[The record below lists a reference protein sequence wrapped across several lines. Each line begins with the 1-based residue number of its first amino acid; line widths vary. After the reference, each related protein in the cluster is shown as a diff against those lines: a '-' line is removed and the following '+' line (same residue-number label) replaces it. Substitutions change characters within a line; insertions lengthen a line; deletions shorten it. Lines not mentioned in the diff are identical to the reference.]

1 MLEKGFRLVTLG
13 RLMLCPPTGRVVEG
27 LDELNARRRKVA
39 LLALLALRRRS
50 ISRDTLLEMFWGAQ
64 DEARARHSLSDAV
77 SHLRRVLGRDSI
89 IATRSELSLAGDIPL
104 IVDALE
110 FAERAASAEER
121 LQAIASYG
129 GRFLEGVYVAGSS
142 SFENWAAK
150 EQARFERIF
159 IAACELECAALVSRN
174 ALSDA
179 AIVAE
184 RWLDAEPFSSNA
196 ALALIDVLALP
207 GSREG
212 KARALAAY
220 ERLRMRLARE
230 FDVAPDAAV
239 VRRAREITESM
250 SAGQASEELPS
261 ADSKQS
267 LLVASDSPVHQSD
280 TIGAA
285 FVDQPPKNAAAS
297 RRRWRPTA
305 WLASAVGLTVVGVWA
320 AIGARRYVAAVAT
333 PSRPVLAVAEMLAAG
348 SDTTTRW
355 LTDALPQ
362 MIASKLLRSADVDV
376 ASPVELRVLRARSQ
390 SVGGALSVD
399 ALRDLGRRLRATK
412 VVSGAFLQRGKVI
425 VLDLRLLDVRTGKSM
440 PLETVTDS
448 SILTAVDR
456 AAVRLLS
463 AVGASTDGL
472 RFAEIETSS
481 LEAYQH
487 FVRSLEVAF
496 QSSTESIAELDAAI
510 ALDSGFTSAVLNRA
524 THAIAAEETPVFAR
538 LSAVLQKRQPHIAE
552 RDRLEWESRIAYK
565 NGDTERSESLAR
577 MLIEQYPRDPRGYQL
592 LAQLYD
598 GLGRW
603 DAQER
608 VLARLLTLDSLGME
622 AGRGPCYSCYVL
634 GSLTSVRLFRADWLG
649 AERVA
654 RRWVAL
660 TPDISSSWMNLAYAQ
675 AYHGSYDDALISSA
689 RALAIAPKE
698 PYVVLTSV
706 WIKIMAR
713 RLDAAESEIAK
724 SEASESPTMRMQALD
739 ARATLE
745 RERGQYRASN
755 ATAQRAISEYP
766 ETYWLS
772 LQRADGLARLGR
784 CDDALAIIEALH
796 GNRVMDEPAPGA
808 ASRAFAWH
816 HTLLAD
822 FIARTGNCRSPD
834 TPTLEALA
842 DSVERIGRRSYYGR
856 DWSLHHHVRGLIAKR
871 NGDLALA
878 EDELRKAQWR
888 IGDGWTR
895 SMTELGVVQLQ
906 RGKSAEALSSF
917 RNAYATRPDAMGRYQ
932 PRSEVD
938 YYMAQAFRQAG
949 MHDSAAVYAG
959 YVRRAWA
966 SADPEVKQRLR

>member
-1 MLEKGFRLVTLG
+1 MLEKDFRLVTLG
-13 RLMLCPPTGRVVEG
+13 RLTLCPPSGRVIRG

-39 LLALLALRRRS
+39 LLAVLALRRRPV
-50 ISRDTLLEMFWGAQ
+50 SRDTLLEMFWGAQ

-77 SHLRRVLGRDSI
+77 SHLRRVLGRDAI
-89 IATRSELSLAGDIPL
+89 VATRSELSLAGNVPL
-104 IVDALE
+104 VVDALE
-110 FAERAASAEER
+110 FAERAAIAEER
-121 LQAIASYG
+121 LHAIASYG
-129 GRFLEGVYVAGSS
+129 GKFLEGIYVSGSS
-142 SFENWAAK
+142 SFENWASK
-150 EQARFERIF
+150 EQARFERMLV
-159 IAACELECAALVSRN
+159 AACERECASLVSRG

-179 AIVAE
+179 AVVAE
-184 RWLDAEPFSSNA
+184 RWLDAEPLSAKA
-196 ALALIDVLALP
+196 ALKLIEVLTRP
-207 GSREG
+207 ESREG
-212 KARALAAY
+212 NAHALAAY

-239 VRRAREITESM
+239 VRRVQEITESM
-250 SAGQASEELPS
+250 RAGQPSEELS
-261 ADSKQS
+261 TADSKPVS
-267 LLVASDSPVHQSD
+267 LEITSDAPVHRSE
-280 TIGAA
+280 TIA
-285 FVDQPPKNAAAS
+285 VPLLTPPSKAVAP
-297 RRRWRPTA
+297 RMRWRPAA
-305 WLASAVGLTVVGVWA
+305 WLASAVVLMVVGVWA
-320 AIGARRYVAAVAT
+320 AIGAQRSASAVAA
-333 PSRPVLAVAEMLAAG
+333 PSRPVLAIAEMLAAG

-376 ASPVELRVLRARSQ
+376 VSPAELRALRARSQ

-399 ALRDLGRRLRATK
+399 ALRDLGRRSRATE

-425 VLDLRLLDVRTGKSM
+425 VLDLRLLDVHSGKST

-448 SILTAVDR
+448 SVLTTVDR
-456 AAVRLLS
+456 AAVRLLA
-463 AVGASTDGL
+463 AVGASTDGP

-487 FVRSLEVAF
+487 FVRSLEVVF

-524 THAIAAEETPVFAR
+524 TQAIAADETPVFAR
-538 LSAVLQKRQPHIAE
+538 LSAVLQKGQPRIAE

-577 MLIEQYPRDPRGYQL
+577 MLVQQYPRDPRGYQL

-654 RRWVAL
+654 KRWVAL
-660 TPDISSSWMNLAYAQ
+660 TPEISSSWLNLAYAQ
-675 AYHGSYDDALISSA
+675 AYHGNNDDALISAA

-698 PYVVLTSV
+698 PYVVLTSAWV
-706 WIKIMAR
+706 KIMAR
-713 RLDAAESEIAK
+713 QLDAAESEITR
-724 SEASESPTMRMQALD
+724 SDASESRTIRMQALD
-739 ARATLE
+739 ARATLQ

-755 ATAQRAISEYP
+755 ATAERAMAEYP
-766 ETYWLS
+766 ESYWLG
-772 LQRADGLARLGR
+772 LQRADGFARLGR
-784 CDDALAIIEALH
+784 CDDALAIIEAMH
-796 GNRVMDEPAPGA
+796 GDKPMEQPASGGTA
-808 ASRAFAWH
+808 RAFAWH
-816 HTLLAD
+816 HALLAD

-888 IGDGWTR
+888 VGDGWTR
-895 SMTELGVVQLQ
+895 SMTELGIVQLQ
-906 RGKSAEALSSF
+906 RGKVGEALSSF

-949 MHDSAAVYAG
+949 MHDSAAVYEG